1 MKIRKYG
8 RGVKFLAAI
17 AEVALVTLSVIC
29 IGIVS
34 CNAVISV
41 PNRTNTMQ
49 VNYYISPFSKTAAFE
64 DSDVFSD
71 MVYDSLNDV
80 IRYCVIRGQLE
91 SDGRFD
97 ETKEIDIEQFARH
110 FEEMS
115 VTDTSI
121 CYRLGDLLQWGQ
133 TQEGIS
139 TRTYTWAEAQEMI
152 AQAREETLPGAETN
166 GMTDQTEFL
175 AEAVADQ
182 SAQVT
187 EEAIP
192 SERVVKKEET
202 VAEYT
207 YHTYTENE
215 ESSEDTLTVTFSAQE
230 DVAESTQ
237 EESYVEI
244 PVERY
249 LPVDG
254 RSMLAHVESVEE
266 LEEMVFYLKETVHML
281 EENYKTYREYLEYFE
296 KTETN
301 FRYCVF
307 RGSGRNREVYTNMEI
322 PDKGADME
330 GVDTGFASMGRYL
343 CYKPADF
350 FYETNTSIRE
360 EQVRDIWNDYRYAY
374 PDDTCIWIGVD
385 TAFVYPDM
393 FQEAE
398 ACYRMASPGYLFVLL
413 SAFFGIGAFIV
424 FGFMTHMAG
433 KKQGAEGIA
442 LLWFDRWY
450 TEIGGLAAF
459 GITGTLFF
467 VTGFAVTELYWG
479 AGDHLRMLV
488 ALGLG
493 TAFTYGMF
501 LFFWL
506 SLVRRIRAGTFW
518 KNFLLYRI
526 CVRVKDIMMAIYD
539 DGRNVVRVWVPYT
552 LFTGANLFLLRTK
565 DGVFFAVLLDL
576 FVGLFLYR
584 GSQIRKKILKGIES
598 IRDGYLDTQI
608 DVEKMHG
615 DNRILAEAVNS
626 IGNGIRQAVETSVK
640 DERMKADLI
649 TNVSHDIK
657 TPLTSIINYVDLI
670 KREPVENEKIRN
682 YLEVLDNK
690 SQRLKQLTE
699 DLVEV
704 SRISSGNIVL
714 QCEKLDLRE
723 LMNQTIGE
731 FTERLEEKGLKLIIN
746 MEERP
751 FLIYADSRRIWRVM
765 ENLFNNA
772 YKYALEGTRV
782 YVDLRALEGENGP
795 GRVWLSIKN
804 ISAQPLR
811 VGVEDLTERFIRGDV
826 SRSTEGSG
834 LGLSIAKNLTELQK
848 GKFEIISDGDLF
860 KVVITFPIVG
870 EQEI

>member
-1 MKIRKYG
+1 MKVRKYG
-8 RGVKFLAAI
+8 KGMKITTAI
-17 AEVALVTLSVIC
+17 AEVVLVTLSVLC

-41 PNRTNTMQ
+41 PNRANTMR
-49 VNYYISPFSKTAAFE
+49 VNYYISPFSKTAAFA

-80 IRYCVIRGQLE
+80 TRFCVIRGQLE
-91 SDGRFD
+91 SGGKFD

-110 FEEMS
+110 FEEVP

-133 TQEGIS
+133 AQEEVS
-139 TRTYTWAEAQEMI
+139 TRVYTYAQALEMI
-152 AQAREETLPGAETN
+152 AEAREAALPETDTDAMANEDVILWEAGEAQAAGTDAETVSEN
-166 GMTDQTEFL
+166 
-175 AEAVADQ
+175 V
-182 SAQVT
+182 
-187 EEAIP
+187 EEVDHIYYDYSQDGVQR
-192 SERVVKKEET
+192 SEG
-202 VAEYT
+202 
-207 YHTYTENE
+207 
-215 ESSEDTLTVTFSAQE
+215 TLTVTFQSAQE
-230 DVAESTQ
+230 QAEDT
-237 EESYVEI
+237 EEKQYVEI

-254 RSMLAHVESVEE
+254 RSILAHVDSVEE
-266 LEEMVFYLKETVHML
+266 LEEMVFYLKETVRML
-281 EENYKTYREYLEYFE
+281 EDNYQSYREYLAYFD
-296 KTETN
+296 KDETN

-307 RGSGRNREVYTNMEI
+307 RGSGKTREIYTNMPIDE
-322 PDKGADME
+322 KGTDVEEM
-330 GVDTGFASMGRYL
+330 DTMFAAMGRYL
-343 CYKPADF
+343 SYKPANF
-350 FYETNTSIRE
+350 SYETDTSIRE
-360 EQVRDIWNDYRYAY
+360 EQVRNIWNDYRYAY
-374 PDDTCIWIGVD
+374 PDDSCVWIGVD
-385 TAFVYPDM
+385 TTFAYPDM
-393 FQEAE
+393 FQDAD
-398 ACYRMASPGYLFVLL
+398 ACYRMAAPGYLFVIL
-413 SAFFGIGAFIV
+413 SIFCSIGAFIL
-424 FGFMTHMAG
+424 FGLMTHFAG
-433 KKQGAEGIA
+433 RKQGTEGIT

-450 TEIGGLAAF
+450 TEIGGLVAF

-467 VTGFAVTELYWG
+467 VTGLAVTEFYWG

-488 ALGLG
+488 ALALG
-493 TAFTYGMF
+493 TALTYGMF

-506 SLVRRIRAGTFW
+506 SLVRRIKAGTFW
-518 KNFLLYRI
+518 KNFLLYHI
-526 CVRVKDIMMAIYD
+526 CVRLKDMILAIYD

-552 LFTGANLFLLRTK
+552 LFVGANICLVAGDGIFFALFL
-565 DGVFFAVLLDL
+565 DV

-584 GSQIRKKILKGIES
+584 GSQIRKKILEGIRS

-626 IGNGIRQAVETSVK
+626 IGNGIRQAVETSVR

-670 KREPVENEKIRN
+670 KREPVENEKIRS

-731 FTERLEEKGLKLIIN
+731 FSEKLEEKGLKLILN
-746 MEERP
+746 LEDKP
-751 FLIYADSRRIWRVM
+751 FFIYADSRRIWRVM

-772 YKYALEGTRV
+772 YKYALKGTRV
-782 YVDLRALEGENGP
+782 YVDLKELTEENGP
-795 GRVWLSIKN
+795 GKVWLTIKN
-804 ISAQPLR
+804 ISEQPLR
-811 VGVEDLTERFIRGDV
+811 VGVEELTERFIRGDV
-826 SRSTEGSG
+826 SRTTEGSG

-860 KVVITFPIVG
+860 KVVITFPIVQG
-870 EQEI
+870 TLS